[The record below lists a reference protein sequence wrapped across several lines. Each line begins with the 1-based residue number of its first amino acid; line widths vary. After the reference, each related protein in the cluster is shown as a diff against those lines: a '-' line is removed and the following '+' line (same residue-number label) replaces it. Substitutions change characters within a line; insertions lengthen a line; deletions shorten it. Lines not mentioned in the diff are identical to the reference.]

1 MSTHPKYKI
10 KNLSPQ
16 LLVSDLSRSIEFYQG
31 MFGFHVDFQ
40 FDDFYAGMSNGV
52 CSLHLKAGQYTK
64 EEIRNR
70 NNREDLDLVVS
81 VEGIEA
87 LYDLLLAKQ
96 IKVIQPL
103 RNMVYGQEFYVA
115 DPDGYIIG
123 FISAVSA

>member
-1 MSTHPKYKI
+1 
-10 KNLSPQ
+10 
-16 LLVSDLSRSIEFYQG
+16 
-31 MFGFHVDFQ
+31 
-40 FDDFYAGMSNGV
+40 MSNGV

-103 RNMVYGQEFYVA
+103 RNKVYGQEFYVA

-123 FISAVSA
+123 FISAVPA